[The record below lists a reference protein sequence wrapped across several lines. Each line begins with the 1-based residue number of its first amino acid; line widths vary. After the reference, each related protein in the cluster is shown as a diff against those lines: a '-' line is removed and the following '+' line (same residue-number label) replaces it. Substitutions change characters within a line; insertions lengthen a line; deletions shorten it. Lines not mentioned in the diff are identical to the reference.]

1 MTFARIIDTTI
12 DTIGRLPDSARRL
25 DNDRW
30 VLGLR
35 TAPAELQQVCGWY
48 EIADTE
54 RPADTPTT
62 THDRSVE
69 LVAGTPTVVWTERAK
84 TDQELSN
91 DQEAQYPSE
100 FESLKQ
106 AARLVVLPKL
116 AADEI
121 DDDDAPLFAGLFPSW
136 TVGDTVKAGEVY
148 RWDGTLVEVIQTHKT
163 QADWTPDVVPALFKV
178 HRAVGSVAAWVQP
191 TGAHD
196 AYALGERVTFNGQ
209 TWESTNA
216 ANVWQPGVF
225 GWVVPPA

>member
-1 MTFARIIDTTI
+1 MSKRTDLNQVFDKDGKLVSEEIVEVIEYATPEESAII
-12 DTIGRLPDSARRL
+12 
-25 DNDRW
+25 
-30 VLGLR
+30 
-35 TAPAELQQVCGWY
+35 
-48 EIADTE
+48 
-54 RPADTPTT
+54 
-62 THDRSVE
+62 
-69 LVAGTPTVVWTERAK
+69 
-84 TDQELSN
+84 
-91 DQEAQYPSE
+91 
-100 FESLKQ
+100 

-116 AADEI
+116 TAEELTDEQVEQ
-121 DDDDAPLFAGLFPSW
+121 FTGLFPSW

-148 RWDGTLVEVIQTHKT
+148 RWDGTLVEVVQTHKT

-196 AYALGERVTFNGQ
+196 AYALGERVAFKGQ

>member
-1 MTFARIIDTTI
+1 MTFARIIDKTI
-12 DTIGRLPDSARRL
+12 DIIGRLPNSARRL
-25 DNDRW
+25 DNERW

-48 EIADTE
+48 EIADTK
-54 RPADTPTT
+54 RPAETATT
-62 THDRSVE
+62 TSDRSVE
-69 LVAGTPTVVWTERAK
+69 LVAGVPTVVWTERPK
-84 TDQELSN
+84 TAQELFN

-106 AARLVVLPKL
+106 VARLVVLPKL

-136 TVGDTVKAGEVY
+136 SVGVAVAVGEVY
-148 RWDGTLVEVIQTHKT
+148 RWDGTLVEVIQAHAT
-163 QADWTPDVVPALFKV
+163 QADWTPDLVPALFKV

-196 AYALGERVTFNGQ
+196 AYALGERVAFKGATY
-209 TWESTNA
+209 ESLIA
-216 ANVWQPGVF
+216 ANTYSPTAYPAGWQLI
-225 GWVVPPA
+225 